1 MQLAWI
7 TAPLIGGLIGLITN
21 SLAIKMLFRPHRAIY
36 IGKFHVPFTPGLIP
50 KEKERIA
57 SAVGEV
63 ISKYLLDDATI
74 QKAVCDPKI
83 REKAAVF
90 IHGLIFRMKQ
100 VTISLEVFMDQ
111 KGFADSI
118 NIMEAKLRNSV
129 GEYVTKA
136 VTESDLVDEL
146 IEDALLS
153 VRSEMN
159 PFVAKLAK
167 NPLESAKPQ
176 IIANTKEIL
185 REQGPQ
191 MIGSYIDQKYIE
203 ICDYKICDLARLA
216 EKHEKEA
223 VDFLW
228 EKYVY
233 FIEKKSAA
241 LIKTLN
247 LQRIVEERINGYD
260 VAQLEKIILSIS
272 KKELNALVWLGG
284 LLGILMGFV
293 NLLFSS

>member
-7 TAPLIGGLIGLITN
+7 AAPVIGGLIGLITN
-21 SLAIKMLFRPHRAIY
+21 SLAIKMLFRPHHAVY
-36 IGKFHVPFTPGLIP
+36 IGRFHVPFTPGLIP

-74 QKAVCDPKI
+74 QKAVCDPQVK
-83 REKAAVF
+83 EKAAVF
-90 IHGLIFRMKQ
+90 VHGLILRMKQ
-100 VTISLEVFMDQ
+100 VTISLEVFLDQ
-111 KGFADSI
+111 KGFADPI
-118 NIMEAKLRNSV
+118 NVMETKLRNSV

-146 IEDALLS
+146 IENALSS
-153 VRSEMN
+153 VRGEMN
-159 PFVAKLAK
+159 PVLAKLSK

-176 IIANTKEIL
+176 IIANAKEIL

-191 MIGSYIDQKYIE
+191 MIGGYIDQKYIE
-203 ICDYKICDLARLA
+203 ICDYKICDLAKLA

-233 FIEKKSAA
+233 FIEQKSTA
-241 LIKTLN
+241 LIRTLD
-247 LQRIVEERINGYD
+247 LQRIVEERINGYN

-284 LLGILMGFV
+284 LLGMLMGFV
-293 NLLFSS
+293 NLLF

>member
-1 MQLAWI
+1 MQIAWI
-7 TAPLIGGLIGLITN
+7 TAPVIGGLIGLITN
-21 SLAIKMLFRPHRAIY
+21 SLAIRMLFRPHRAIY
-36 IGKFHVPFTPGLIP
+36 IGKFHMPFTPGLIP

-57 SAVGEV
+57 NAIGEV

-83 REKAAVF
+83 KEKVSVF
-90 IHGLIFRMKQ
+90 VHDLILRMKQ
-100 VTISLEVFMDQ
+100 VTISLDVFIDQ

-118 NIMEAKLRNSV
+118 NVMETKLRNSV
-129 GEYVTKA
+129 GAYVTKA
-136 VTESDLVDEL
+136 VIESDLLDEL
-146 IEDALLS
+146 TERALLS

-159 PFVAKLAK
+159 PFMAKLAK

-176 IIANTKEIL
+176 IIANAKEML
-185 REQGPQ
+185 RERGPQ
-191 MIGSYIDQKYIE
+191 IIGSYIDQKYVE
-203 ICDYKICDLARLA
+203 ISSYRICDLAELV
-216 EKHEKEA
+216 EEHEKEA

-233 FIEKKSAA
+233 FIEQKSAA
-241 LIKTLN
+241 LIKTLD
-247 LQRIVEERINGYD
+247 LQRVVEERINGYD

-284 LLGILMGFV
+284 LLGMLMGFV
-293 NLLFSS
+293 NLLF

>member
-7 TAPLIGGLIGLITN
+7 AAPVIGGLIGLITN
-21 SLAIKMLFRPHRAIY
+21 SLAIKMLFRPHHAVY
-36 IGKFHVPFTPGLIP
+36 IGRFHVPFTPGLIP

-57 SAVGEV
+57 GAIGEV

-83 REKAAVF
+83 KEKAAVF
-90 IHGLIFRMKQ
+90 VHELICRMKQ
-100 VTISLEVFMDQ
+100 VTISLEVFLDQ

-118 NIMEAKLRNSV
+118 NVMETRLRNSV

-146 IEDALLS
+146 VESALLS
-153 VRSEMN
+153 VRGEMN
-159 PFVAKLAK
+159 PVLAKLAK

-176 IIANTKEIL
+176 IIANAKEIL

-191 MIGSYIDQKYIE
+191 MVGGYIDQKYME
-203 ICDYKICDLARLA
+203 ICDYKICDLAELA
-216 EKHEKEA
+216 EKHEEEA

-228 EKYVY
+228 EKYVC
-233 FIEKKSAA
+233 FIEQKSAE
-241 LIKTLN
+241 LIRTLD

-284 LLGILMGFV
+284 LLGMLMGFV
-293 NLLFSS
+293 NLLF

>member
-7 TAPLIGGLIGLITN
+7 AAPVIGGLIGLITN
-21 SLAIKMLFRPHRAIY
+21 SLAIKMLFRPHYAVY
-36 IGKFHVPFTPGLIP
+36 IGRFHVPFTPGLIP

-74 QKAVCDPKI
+74 QKAVCDPQVK
-83 REKAAVF
+83 EKAAVF
-90 IHGLIFRMKQ
+90 VHGLILRMKQ
-100 VTISLEVFMDQ
+100 VTISLEVFLDQ
-111 KGFADSI
+111 KGFADPI
-118 NIMEAKLRNSV
+118 NVMETKLRNSV

-146 IEDALLS
+146 IENALSS
-153 VRSEMN
+153 VRGEMN
-159 PFVAKLAK
+159 PVLAKLAK

-176 IIANTKEIL
+176 IIANAKEIL

-191 MIGSYIDQKYIE
+191 MIGGYIDQKYIE
-203 ICDYKICDLARLA
+203 ICDYKICDLAKLA

-233 FIEKKSAA
+233 FIEQKSTA
-241 LIKTLN
+241 LIRTLD

-284 LLGILMGFV
+284 LLGMLMGFV
-293 NLLFSS
+293 NLLF